1 MDENEKVSEPGWLA
15 IQLQKERALQLLATR
30 EGNLQL
36 NPVTCRV
43 SVEGDEQVLG
53 EAANPHDTDVMYSI
67 DINVA
72 VRTLVTAVCCQQDGV
87 VKAWQLTKPRIQ
99 GYDVLLVDGA
109 EDASVAMLDILLRQ
123 HFAKVFVGDSYQ
135 HLGPSRG
142 TVSAFDKVTPTHK
155 FYLSQSFRFG
165 PEVSYAAQ
173 CVLESVYGVCN
184 RTVVGSRIKDSFVHT
199 PDPRVFDPNSKL
211 KRAYIAKSNFELYKI
226 ATEICEDCEY
236 IAASMTFAGGMSK
249 YGYDD
254 VMDIYNLYLI
264 QEGLATRETVNIQNP
279 LVAKFE
285 TIASLTTFAKSV
297 EDQDLHSK
305 IMMFHYSGS
314 RTPNHVTLLTQ
325 RCGTAASEADI
336 TFSTI
341 GMAKGLEWDWVILKD
356 DAPIDT
362 IGLSPNR
369 RLRRLLYVSLT
380 RAKKFLTINSDV
392 LYAILLARDQLQV
405 FMGYRL
411 WIKIENKIAPRLML
425 ITGKLHLPG
434 STLYHQLKMV
444 QVIN

>member
-1 MDENEKVSEPGWLA
+1 
-15 IQLQKERALQLLATR
+15 
-30 EGNLQL
+30 
-36 NPVTCRV
+36 
-43 SVEGDEQVLG
+43 
-53 EAANPHDTDVMYSI
+53 MYSH
-67 DINVA
+67 
-72 VRTLVTAVCCQQDGV
+72 T
-87 VKAWQLTKPRIQ
+87 
-99 GYDVLLVDGA
+99 
-109 EDASVAMLDILLRQ
+109 LLRGGLAA
-123 HFAKVFVGDSYQ
+123 HYHVFVGDSYQ

-356 DAPIDT
+356 DAPFDT
-362 IGLSPNR
+362 IRVSRSPE
-369 RLRRLLYVSLT
+369 RRLLYVSLT

-392 LYAILLARDQLQV
+392 LYAIILARDQLQV
-405 FMGYRL
+405 LVARESVGENVKCLHCHAPIIGSPIPLLIKVLPYSIPSYGDRFREGYLCPRCTIWGRPRVPDFMPDV
-411 WIKIENKIAPRLML
+411 WPQIEYEIVPRLML
-425 ITGKLHLPG
+425 ITGKLMLIFRKLDLWF
-434 STLYHQLKMV
+434 STFYHQEKMI
-444 QVIN
+444 QFHGL